1 MLYVTCFSRE
11 YVVLS
16 VHIRKHLGDLR
27 LDVSFQVDGCA
38 ITAVF
43 GPSGAGKTTLIN
55 CIAGLLRPDEGRIE
69 CGGTPYFD
77 ARQGINLSPER
88 RRVGYVFQ
96 DGRLFPHMSVRSNL
110 LFGRRFRPGPVDGAA
125 TLEAVVDLLD
135 IGPLLDRRP
144 VTLSGGEKQRVAL
157 GRALLCRPAVL
168 LMDEPLTALDPP
180 RKAELMDYIAR
191 IPEVWS
197 IPILYVT
204 HSPEELIRLAR
215 HLLVLRHG
223 AVAAFGP
230 LDEVLADPA
239 VAGLTPPTAFHLYP
253 AGENHVHPLP
263 A

>member
-1 MLYVTCFSRE
+1 M
-11 YVVLS
+11 
-16 VHIRKHLGDLR
+16 
-27 LDVSFQVDGCA
+27 
-38 ITAVF
+38 
-43 GPSGAGKTTLIN
+43 
-55 CIAGLLRPDEGRIE
+55 
-69 CGGTPYFD
+69 
-77 ARQGINLSPER
+77 
-88 RRVGYVFQ
+88 
-96 DGRLFPHMSVRSNL
+96 RSNL

-230 LDEVLADPA
+230 LDKVLADPA